1 MQGAQGLRGVPS
13 SAGAAMQATELLTV
27 GADLQEI
34 IGHLKI

>member
-1 MQGAQGLRGVPS
+1 MQEVRGVRGVPS
-13 SAGAAMQATELLTV
+13 SAGAAMQATELLTL